1 MIRKF
6 LIRIQWHVPVLVVGI
21 LLILKLNAQARNPGD
36 MRISLS
42 HKNMPL
48 FEVFRDIEKQTD
60 LILSYSN
67 DGIDLNRKIS
77 IQASQI
83 LLKDALKR
91 ILDAT
96 NYNFLLKNGSIVIFK
111 TENFRKENNLLNKNL
126 VDSLLTVTGKVID
139 EKGVPI
145 AGASVIIKGTTK
157 GTNTEKNGFF
167 VIRGVAKK
175 AVIIVSSVGYLKKE
189 IFVSDKFVSQTIILN
204 EYIEKLDEAIVIAY
218 DITSQRKNPGG
229 VSIIKSSEIEKKPV
243 TNLLLALQAEV
254 PGVTIEQATGMANA
268 GIKVRIRGENS
279 LTNGSDPLYVI
290 DGVPYISQLL
300 PTVAG
305 AGVLG
310 SSGGTLN
317 SVQING
323 NPLSF
328 LNPAD
333 IESISVLKDADATS
347 IYGSRA
353 ANGAILITTKKGK
366 PGKVKIDLSI
376 QKGNVD
382 LARKVKLFNAKQ
394 YLEMRHE
401 AKINDGVPIL
411 STDYDINGTWDTTRS
426 TDWQKELLGKSAQYT
441 DAQVSLSGGSPNTQF
456 LIGGGYHYE
465 TSVMP
470 GEFGNRK
477 GSALININ
485 NISPNQKFKVQFS
498 GSYMFD
504 NNNVPGKDLT
514 SLAMTI
520 APVAPK
526 LYSTNGALNW
536 ATLANGSSSWNNPL
550 SSLLNKTYIKNSNL
564 IGSLMLNYKIISG
577 LEIKTNFG
585 YTNLQSRGISL
596 YPLSAIIP
604 ENRVYNTAVNDMDN
618 GNINSWIIEPQLTYD
633 KNIGK
638 GHLNILVGSTVQQ
651 SNASRTETYAYG
663 AGSDVVLPDL
673 GAAVNIYGLSD
684 VSVYKYNAIF
694 SRVGYTLKEK
704 YIINLAGR
712 RDGSSRFGKQS
723 RFHDFWSIAGAWIF
737 SDETLFK
744 NIPFL
749 KFGKL
754 RGSYGTSGNDQ
765 IGDYKYLN
773 TYNQQVVETPY
784 QSSIGLIA
792 SGLPNPYLQWEE
804 TKKMQIGLDL
814 GFLEEQK
821 ILLDVN
827 YYLNRSSNQLLGYTL
842 PFTTGFSSI
851 IRNFPATLQNS
862 GWEISLNSTNIRSK
876 DFSWTTNFN
885 LTIPQNKLIS
895 FPNLASSSYAS
906 SYVIGKSY
914 NILKVYDYAGV
925 DTTTGLYQ
933 FKDVHGNY
941 TSNPAF
947 ATDRTVLMNILPRFF
962 GGLQNSFKYKSLQLD
977 LLFQFVKQEGQDNF
991 SVLGRNPG
999 YFSGQDNLGNQPI
1012 SVLNR
1017 WKKVGDE
1024 SKIQKFSSRY
1034 SSNVN
1039 IPYSRARNSD
1049 LPFSDASFIRLKNIS
1064 VSWQCP
1070 KKWCDRIKFENCKF
1084 YLHGQN
1090 LLTLTH
1096 FKGLDPETKSS
1107 MVLPPLR
1114 VWTIGVQ
1121 ATL

>member
-6 LIRIQWHVPVLVVGI
+6 LIRIQSYVPIFLIGI
-21 LLILKLNAQARNPGD
+21 SLILRLNAQARNPGD

-42 HKNMPL
+42 HKNIPL
-48 FEVFRDIEKQTD
+48 FGVFRDIEKQTG
-60 LILSYSN
+60 LIISYSN
-67 DGIDLNRKIS
+67 DEIDLNKKIS
-77 IQASQI
+77 IQAKQI
-83 LLKDALKR
+83 QLKDALKR
-91 ILDAT
+91 IFDVT
-96 NYNFLLKNGSIVIFK
+96 CYNFLFRDESIVIFK
-111 TENFRKENNLLNKNL
+111 TENFKKGSNLLNNNL
-126 VDSLLTVTGKVID
+126 VDSFLTVTGKVID

-145 AGASVIIKGTTK
+145 SGASVIIKGTTR
-157 GTNTEKNGFF
+157 GTNTEKDGFF
-167 VIRGVAKK
+167 IIRGVSKK
-175 AVIIVSSVGYLKKE
+175 AVIVVSSVGYLKKE

-218 DITSQRKNPGG
+218 DITSHRKDPGG
-229 VSIIKSSEIEKKPV
+229 VSTIKSSDIEKKPV

-254 PGVTIEQATGMANA
+254 PGVTIEQATGMANS
-268 GIKVRIRGENS
+268 GIKVRIRGQNS
-279 LTNGSDPLYVI
+279 IANGSDPLYVI

-300 PTVAG
+300 PSVGG
-305 AGVLG
+305 ASVLG

-317 SVQING
+317 FVQING

-366 PGKVKIDLSI
+366 PGKVKINLSI
-376 QKGNVD
+376 QKGNAD
-382 LARKVKLFNAKQ
+382 LARKVKLLNAKQ

-401 AKINDGVPIL
+401 AKANDGVPIL

-426 TDWQKELLGKSAQYT
+426 SDWQKELLGKSAQYT
-441 DAQVSLSGGSPNTQF
+441 DAQVSFSGGSPNTQF

-470 GEFGNRK
+470 GAFGNRK
-477 GSALININ
+477 GSALFNIN

-504 NNNVPGKDLT
+504 NNNIPGQDLT
-514 SLAMTI
+514 YLAMTI

-526 LYSTNGALNW
+526 LYNNGALNW

-564 IGSLMLNYKIISG
+564 IGGLMLNYKIIPG
-577 LEIKTNFG
+577 LEIKTNLG
-585 YTNLQSRGISL
+585 YTNLQSQGTSL

-604 ENRVYNTAVNDMDN
+604 ENRVYNTALNSMDN

-633 KNIGK
+633 RNLANGQ
-638 GHLNILVGSTVQQ
+638 LNILVGSTVQQ
-651 SNASRTETYAYG
+651 SNASRTATYAYG

-673 GAAVNIYGLSD
+673 GAAVDIYGLSN
-684 VSVYKYNAIF
+684 VSVYKYNAVF
-694 SRVGYTLKEK
+694 SRVSYTLKEK

-712 RDGSSRFGKQS
+712 RDGSSRFGKEN

-773 TYNQQVVETPY
+773 TYNQQYVETPY

-814 GFLEEQK
+814 GFLEGQK

-842 PFTTGFSSI
+842 PITTGFSSI

-876 DFSWTTNFN
+876 DFSWITNFN
-885 LTIPQNKLIS
+885 ITIPQNKLIS
-895 FPNLASSSYAS
+895 FPNLATSSYAS
-906 SYVIGKSY
+906 SYVIGKPY

-925 DTTTGLYQ
+925 DSITGLYQ

-947 ATDRTVLMNILPRFF
+947 PTDQTVLISTLPRFF
-962 GGLQNSFKYKSLQLD
+962 GGLQNSFKYKGLQLD
-977 LLFQFVKQEGQDNF
+977 LLFQFVKQEGRDNF
-991 SVLGRNPG
+991 SVLGNKPG
-999 YFSGQDNLGNQPI
+999 YFSGQSNLGNQPI

-1024 SKIQKFSSRY
+1024 SKIQKFGSRY

-1039 IPYSRARNSD
+1039 IPYSRAGSSS
-1049 LPFSDASFIRLKNIS
+1049 LAYSDASFIRLKNVS
-1064 VSWQCP
+1064 VSWQFP
-1070 KKWCDRIKFENCKF
+1070 KKWCDRIKFEDCRF

>member
-6 LIRIQWHVPVLVVGI
+6 LFRIQCHVPILVIGI
-21 LLILKLNAQARNPGD
+21 LLILKLNAQAMNPRD

-42 HKNMPL
+42 YNNIPL
-48 FEVFRDIEKQTD
+48 FGLFRDIEKQTG
-60 LILSYSN
+60 LIISYSN
-67 DGIDLNRKIS
+67 DEIDLNRKIS
-77 IQASQI
+77 IQAKQI
-83 LLKDALKR
+83 LLKDAFKR
-91 ILDAT
+91 IFYAT
-96 NYNFLLKNGSIVIFK
+96 NYNFLFRKGSIVIFK
-111 TENFRKENNLLNKNL
+111 TENFRKENNLVNKDL
-126 VDSLLTVTGKVID
+126 VDSLLTISGKVIN
-139 EKGVPI
+139 EKGAPI
-145 AGASVIIKGTTK
+145 SGASVVIKGTTK
-157 GTNTEKNGFF
+157 GTNTEKDGFF
-167 VIRGVAKK
+167 IIRGVSKK
-175 AVIIVSSVGYLKKE
+175 AIIVVSSIGYLKKE
-189 IFVSDKFVSQTIILN
+189 IFVSDKFVSETVILN

-218 DITSQRKNPGG
+218 DITSHRKDPGG
-229 VSIIKSSEIEKKPV
+229 VSTIKASDIEKKPI
-243 TNLLLALQAEV
+243 TNLLLALQGEI
-254 PGVTIEQATGMANA
+254 PGVTVEQATGIANA
-268 GIKVRIRGENS
+268 GIKVRIRGQNS

-300 PTVAG
+300 PTVGG
-305 AGVLG
+305 AIVLG
-310 SSGGTLN
+310 SSEGAY
-317 SVQING
+317 G

-328 LNPAD
+328 LNPSD

-366 PGKVKIDLSI
+366 PGKVKINLSV
-376 QKGNVD
+376 QKGNAD
-382 LARKVKLFNAKQ
+382 LARKVRLLNAKE

-401 AKINDGVPIL
+401 AKINDEAPIL
-411 STDYDINGTWDTTRS
+411 ATDYDINGTWDTTRS

-441 DAQVSLSGGSPNTQF
+441 DAQVSFSGGSPTTQF

-465 TSVMP
+465 TSVIP

-477 GSALININ
+477 GSAIFNIN

-504 NNNVPGKDLT
+504 NNNIPGRDLT

-526 LYSTNGALNW
+526 LYNNGALNW
-536 ATLANGSSSWNNPL
+536 ATLSSGSSSWNNPL
-550 SSLLNKTYIKNSNL
+550 SSLLNKTYIKTSNL
-564 IGSLMLNYKIISG
+564 IGGLMLNYKIISG
-577 LEIKTNFG
+577 LEIKTNLG
-585 YTNLQSRGISL
+585 YTNLQSKGLSL

-604 ENRVYNTAVNDMDN
+604 ENRVYNTALNDMDN
-618 GNINSWIIEPQLTYD
+618 GNINSWVIEPQLTYD
-633 KNIGK
+633 RNLANGQ
-638 GHLNILVGSTVQQ
+638 LNILVGSTVQQ
-651 SNASRTETYAYG
+651 SNASRSETYAYG
-663 AGSDVVLPDL
+663 ANSDIVLPDL
-673 GAAVNIYGLSD
+673 GAAVDIYGLSN
-684 VSVYKYNAIF
+684 VSVYKYNALF
-694 SRVGYTLKEK
+694 SRVSYTLKEK

-712 RDGSSRFGKQS
+712 RDGSSRFGREN

-737 SDETLFK
+737 SDEVLFK

-773 TYNQQVVETPY
+773 TYNQQFVETPY

-804 TKKMQIGLDL
+804 TKKLQIGLDL
-814 GFLEEQK
+814 GFLEGQK
-821 ILLDVN
+821 MLLDVN

-842 PFTTGFSSI
+842 PITTGFSSI
-851 IRNFPATLQNS
+851 VKNFPATLQNS

-876 DFSWTTNFN
+876 NFSWTTNFN
-885 LTIPQNKLIS
+885 ITIPQNKLIS

-925 DTTTGLYQ
+925 DSKTGLYQ
-933 FKDVHGNY
+933 FKDIHGNY
-941 TSNPAF
+941 TSNPDF
-947 ATDRTVLMNILPRFF
+947 TTDRTVLMNTLPRLF

-991 SVLGRNPG
+991 SVLGRKPG

-1024 SKIQKFSSRY
+1024 SIIQKFSSRY

-1039 IPYSRARNSD
+1039 IPYSRAGNSD
-1049 LPFSDASFIRLKNIS
+1049 LPFSDASFIRLKNVS
-1064 VSWQCP
+1064 VSWQFP
-1070 KKWCDRIKFENCKF
+1070 KKWCDRVKFENCKF
-1084 YLHGQN
+1084 YMHGQN
-1090 LLTLTH
+1090 VLTFTH

-1107 MVLPPLR
+1107 IVLPPLR